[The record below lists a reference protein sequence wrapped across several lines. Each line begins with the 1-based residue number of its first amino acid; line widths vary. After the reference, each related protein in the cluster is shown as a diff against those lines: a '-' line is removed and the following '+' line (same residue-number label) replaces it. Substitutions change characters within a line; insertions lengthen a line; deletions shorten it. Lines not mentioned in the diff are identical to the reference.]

1 MSNGSR
7 ADEWKQCTYIVRK
20 EMDEKLRNFAYT
32 ERLSIKEAL
41 DMALRAFFGRQ
52 SCTSKEKI
60 RWVIVIMSERYVPIT
75 GVIEPTKFNAKA

>member
-7 ADEWKQCTYIVRK
+7 ADEWKQCTYIARK

-41 DMALRAFFGRQ
+41 DMALRAFL
-52 SCTSKEKI
+52 
-60 RWVIVIMSERYVPIT
+60 
-75 GVIEPTKFNAKA
+75 ADKAVLQRRK

>member
-41 DMALRAFFGRQ
+41 DMALQAFL
-52 SCTSKEKI
+52 
-60 RWVIVIMSERYVPIT
+60 
-75 GVIEPTKFNAKA
+75 ADKAVLQRRK